1 MILRMSVL
9 SRAYRRSLV
18 GDREVTGEIP
28 MVGGGQR
35 IPQPRRYVVESD
47 RALKAASY
55 FSMTAH
61 LDKEEVSE

>member
-1 MILRMSVL
+1 
-9 SRAYRRSLV
+9 
-18 GDREVTGEIP
+18 
-28 MVGGGQR
+28 MVVGGQR